1 MRKLSFWARHHK
13 QAARLIIILSFIL
26 LTLITYYSG
35 TWLNDLGVMLPETT
49 LLIAVLFY
57 FAGVIVYPHRSGF
70 HKRAT
75 TKSFYNRQKTGDF
88 LLAASTFGM
97 IVCISNNSNPAATYF
112 PFLQAATNAKSTLPG
127 DSTVK
132 NYKSFLKFSSS
143 MKNEEGKMLKWKERK
158 KLLKEQVNG
167 IKRSTELSKGE
178 KTALIILSV
187 LVALGLIFL
196 VTSLACSLSC
206 NGAEGAA
213 ILVGIGGTAVVIFL
227 LVLAIRGIT
236 GKKKKP
242 VEKPGS
248 DTPGN

>member
-1 MRKLSFWARHHK
+1 MRNISVWAKTH
-13 QAARLIIILSFIL
+13 QWPARIIIILSFLL
-26 LTLITYYSG
+26 LTVTGIITGLLLKDITVTVPAFALIALIITYGLAGIFYPKKTEKRRFS
-35 TWLNDLGVMLPETT
+35 TT
-49 LLIAVLFY
+49 GFY
-57 FAGVIVYPHRSGF
+57 R
-70 HKRAT
+70 
-75 TKSFYNRQKTGDF
+75 RQKTGDF

-132 NYKSFLKFSSS
+132 NYKSFLNFSAS

-158 KLLKEQVNG
+158 KMLKEQVKG
-167 IKRSTELSKGE
+167 IKRSTDLSKGE

-187 LVALGLIFL
+187 LVALGLIYL
-196 VTSLACSLSC
+196 VTALACNLSC

>member
-1 MRKLSFWARHHK
+1 MRNISVWAKTH
-13 QAARLIIILSFIL
+13 QWPARIIIILSFLL
-26 LTLITYYSG
+26 LTVTGIITGLLLKDITVTVPAFALIALIITYG
-35 TWLNDLGVMLPETT
+35 LAG
-49 LLIAVLFY
+49 IFY
-57 FAGVIVYPHRSGF
+57 PKKTEKRRLSTAG
-70 HKRAT
+70 
-75 TKSFYNRQKTGDF
+75 FYRRQKTGDF

-112 PFLQAATNAKSTLPG
+112 PFLQAATNAKSSLPG

-132 NYKSFLKFSSS
+132 NYKSFLNFSAS

-158 KLLKEQVNG
+158 KLLKEQVKG
-167 IKRSTELSKGE
+167 IKRSTEHSKGE

-187 LVALGLIFL
+187 LVALGLIYL
-196 VTSLACSLSC
+196 VTALACNLSC

-248 DTPGN
+248 DTPSN